1 LLPHVEHRFCMHYLH
16 AKFKS
21 KGYKGK
27 TFKDELWGAARATN
41 VRVFQHHIKVIQGMN
56 AGA

>member
-1 LLPHVEHRFCMHYLH
+1 MHYLH

-27 TFKDELWGAARATN
+27 TFKDEFWGAARATN